1 MSTTPEQYDAIIIGS
16 GEAGKWMAWTLGAQG
31 QRVINIED
39 KRIGGACPNVACLPS
54 KNVVHSA
61 KVASFFQR
69 GPEFGMVCDDWH
81 VDMAGVNARRQKLVD
96 GNLQVHLANYAKSHA
111 EIVMGFGRFIA
122 ETTIEV
128 ALNAGGT
135 RTLRSDR
142 IFLDTGSRATIES
155 IPGLAESAPLTHIEA
170 LELTVLPEHLL
181 VLGGGFIGLEL
192 AQALRRF
199 GARVTIIERN
209 SSIAHLEDP
218 DVIEGLE
225 QLFHDEAVEIIANA
239 TLTRVEGTS
248 GRSVALHLTQPSGE
262 TTVQGSHLLVA
273 AGRTPNTQNMGLEL
287 VGIKTTPAGHIQ
299 VNDRLETTAPGVW
312 AMGDCAGSPH
322 FTHIS
327 FDDFRTVRDNLA
339 GANRTTTGRQVP
351 SCTFIDPE
359 LAHVGLTE
367 NQAKKQGLAYRL
379 AKVPMRSNLRALT
392 LSETRGFIKALIS
405 ESEDDRILGFTAF
418 GTGVGELLPVV
429 QLAMTANL
437 PYTAIRSLIVTHP
450 TISEG
455 LVTLFTA
462 VPPLTP
468 NNPAPASH

>member
-1 MSTTPEQYDAIIIGS
+1 MSTTPEQYDAIVIGS
-16 GEAGKWMAWTLGAQG
+16 GEAGKYMSWTLGSQG

-39 KRIGGACPNVACLPS
+39 KRVGGACPNVACLPS
-54 KNVVHSA
+54 KNVIHSA
-61 KVASFFQR
+61 KVAQYFQR
-69 GPEFGMVCDDWH
+69 GAEFGMVDGNWR

-96 GNLQVHLANYAKSHA
+96 GNVQVHLANYAKSHA

-122 ETTIEV
+122 EKTVEV

-142 IFLDTGSRATIES
+142 IFVDTGSRATIEP
-155 IPGLAESAPLTHIEA
+155 IPGLAESRPLTHIEA
-170 LELTVLPEHLL
+170 LELTALPEHLL
-181 VLGGGFIGLEL
+181 VLGGGFVGLEL
-192 AQALRRF
+192 AQAMRRF
-199 GARVTIIERN
+199 GARVTVIGRN
-209 SSIAHLEDP
+209 PGIAHREDP
-218 DVIEGLE
+218 DVVEGLE
-225 QLFHDEAVEIIANA
+225 QLFHDEGIAIIANA

-248 GRSVALHLTQPSGE
+248 GKSVTLHLTLPSGD
-262 TTVQGSHLLVA
+262 TNVQGSHLLVA
-273 AGRTPNTQNMGLEL
+273 TGRTPNTQNMGLEMA
-287 VGIKTTPAGHIQ
+287 GIKTTAAGHIQ

-312 AMGDCAGSPH
+312 AMGDCAGSPL

-339 GANRTTTGRQVP
+339 GANRTTAGRQIP
-351 SCTFIDPE
+351 SCTFTDPE

-367 NQAKKQGLAYRL
+367 NEAKKQGVAYRL
-379 AKVPMRSNLRALT
+379 AKVPMLSNLRAKT
-392 LSETRGFIKALIS
+392 LSETRGFLKALIS
-405 ESEDDRILGFTAF
+405 NDDRILGFTAF
-418 GTGVGELLPVV
+418 GVGGGELLPVV
-429 QLAMTANL
+429 QLAMSANL

-468 NNPAPASH
+468 ASPAPASH

>member
-1 MSTTPEQYDAIIIGS
+1 VPIPEQYDAIIIGS
-16 GEAGKWMAWTLGAQG
+16 GEAGKYMSWTLGGQG
-31 QRVINIED
+31 QRVITVED

-69 GPEFGMVCDDWH
+69 GAEFGIVYGDWR

-96 GNLQVHLANYAKSHA
+96 GNLQVHLANFAKSHA

-122 ETTIEV
+122 EKTIEV

-142 IFLDTGSRATIES
+142 IFLDTGSRATVEP

-181 VLGGGFIGLEL
+181 VLGGGFVGLEL
-192 AQALRRF
+192 AQAMRRF

-209 SSIAHLEDP
+209 PSIAHREDP

-225 QLFHDEAVEIIANA
+225 QLFHDEGIEVVANA
-239 TLTRVEGTS
+239 TLMRVEGNS
-248 GRSVALHLTQPSGE
+248 GKSVTLRLTLPSGE
-262 TTVQGSHLLVA
+262 TTIQGSHLLVA
-273 AGRTPNTQNMGLEL
+273 TGRTPNTQNMGLEV
-287 VGIKTTPAGHIQ
+287 VGIKTTPIGHIQ
-299 VNDRLETTAPGVW
+299 VNDRLETAAPGVW
-312 AMGDCAGSPH
+312 AMGDCAGSPN

-327 FDDFRTVRDNLA
+327 FDDFRVVRDNLA
-339 GANRTTTGRQVP
+339 GANRTTAGRQVP
-351 SCTFIDPE
+351 SCTFTDPE

-367 NQAKKQGLAYRL
+367 NEARKQGVAYRL
-379 AKVPMRSNLRALT
+379 AKVPMLANLRART

-405 ESEDDRILGFTAF
+405 NDDRILGFTAF
-418 GTGVGELLPVV
+418 GAGVGELLPVV
-429 QLAMTANL
+429 QLAMSANL
-437 PYTAIRSLIVTHP
+437 PYTAIRSLIIAHP
-450 TISEG
+450 TIAEG
-455 LVTLFTA
+455 LVTLLTA

-468 NNPAPASH
+468 NSPASASR

>member
-1 MSTTPEQYDAIIIGS
+1 MSTPEQYDAIVIGS
-16 GEAGKWMAWTLGAQG
+16 GEAGKYMSWTLGAQG
-31 QRVINIED
+31 QRVVAVED

-69 GPEFGMVCDDWH
+69 GAEFGIVHGDWR
-81 VDMAGVNARRQKLVD
+81 VDMAGVNARRRQMVD
-96 GNLQVHLANYAKSHA
+96 GLQQVHLANFAKSHA

-122 ETTIEV
+122 EKTVEV

-142 IFLDTGSRATIES
+142 IFLDTGSRATIEP
-155 IPGLAESAPLTHIEA
+155 IPGLPESSPLTHIEA

-181 VLGGGFIGLEL
+181 VLGGGFVGLEL
-192 AQALRRF
+192 AQAMRRF

-209 SSIAHLEDP
+209 PSIAHREDP

-225 QLFHDEAVEIIANA
+225 QLFHDEGIEIVANA
-239 TLTRVEGTS
+239 KLTQVEGTS
-248 GRSVALHLTQPSGE
+248 GKSVTLHLTLPSGE

-273 AGRTPNTQNMGLEL
+273 TGRTPNTQNMGLEV

-312 AMGDCAGSPH
+312 AMGDCASSPH

-351 SCTFIDPE
+351 SCTFTDPE

-367 NQAKKQGLAYRL
+367 NQAKQQGVAYRL
-379 AKVPMRSNLRALT
+379 AKVPMLANLRAKT

-405 ESEDDRILGFTAF
+405 KDDRILGFTAF
-418 GTGVGELLPVV
+418 GVSVGELLPVV
-429 QLAMTANL
+429 QLAMSANL

-455 LVTLFTA
+455 LVTLLTA
-462 VPPLTP
+462 VPSPTP
-468 NNPAPASH
+468 NSPTPASH

>member
-1 MSTTPEQYDAIIIGS
+1 MSTPEQYDAIIIGS

-31 QRVINIED
+31 QHVINIED

-54 KNVVHSA
+54 KNVIHSA
-61 KVASFFQR
+61 KVAQYFQR
-69 GPEFGMVCDDWH
+69 GAEFGMVCGDWH

-96 GNLQVHLANYAKSHA
+96 HNLQVHLANFAKSHA

-122 ETTIEV
+122 EKTVEV
-128 ALNAGGT
+128 ALNDGGI

-142 IFLDTGSRATIES
+142 IFLDTGSRATIEP
-155 IPGLAESAPLTHIEA
+155 IPGLAESTPLTHIEA
-170 LELTVLPEHLL
+170 LSLTVLPEHLL
-181 VLGGGFIGLEL
+181 VLGGGFVGLEL
-192 AQALRRF
+192 AQAMRRF

-209 SSIAHLEDP
+209 PSIAHREDP

-225 QLFHDEAVEIIANA
+225 QLFHDEGIEMVANA
-239 TLTRVEGTS
+239 TPARVEGSS
-248 GRSVALHLTQPSGE
+248 GKSVTVHLTLPSGE
-262 TTVQGSHLLVA
+262 TTIQGSHLLVA
-273 AGRTPNTQNMGLEL
+273 TGRTPNTQNMGLEA

-339 GANRTTTGRQVP
+339 GAKRTTTGRQVP
-351 SCTFIDPE
+351 SCVFTDPE

-367 NQAKKQGLAYRL
+367 NEAKKQGAAYRL
-379 AKVPMRSNLRALT
+379 AKVSMITNLRAST

-405 ESEDDRILGFTAF
+405 KDDRILGFTAF
-418 GTGVGELLPVV
+418 GVDVGELLPVV

-462 VPPLTP
+462 VPSLTTGSP
-468 NNPAPASH
+468 VPASH

>member
-1 MSTTPEQYDAIIIGS
+1 MSNPEQYDAIIIGS
-16 GEAGKWMAWTLGAQG
+16 GEAGKWMAWHLGSQG

-54 KNVVHSA
+54 KNVIHGA

-69 GPEFGMVCDDWH
+69 GAEFGIVHGDWR

-96 GNLQVHLANYAKSHA
+96 GNLQVHLANYAKSHS
-111 EIVMGFGRFIA
+111 EIVMGFGRFLA
-122 ETTIEV
+122 EKTVEV
-128 ALNAGGT
+128 TLNAGGT

-142 IFLDTGSRATIES
+142 IFLDTGSRATIEP
-155 IPGLAESAPLTHIEA
+155 IPGLVESSPLTHIEA
-170 LELTVLPEHLL
+170 LELTVLPEHVL

-209 SSIAHLEDP
+209 PSIAHREDP
-218 DVIEGLE
+218 DVIEGLQ
-225 QLFHDEAVEIIANA
+225 QLLHDDGIDVVTNAN
-239 TLTRVEGTS
+239 LIRVEGTS
-248 GRSVALHLTQPSGE
+248 GKAVTLHLTLPNGE
-262 TTVQGSHLLVA
+262 TTLQGSHILVA
-273 AGRTPNTQNMGLEL
+273 TGRTPNTQSMGLET

-299 VNDRLETTAPGVW
+299 VNDRLETTLPGVW

-339 GANRTTTGRQVP
+339 GANRSTTGRQVP

-367 NQAKKQGLAYRL
+367 TQAKKQGVAYRL
-379 AKVPMRSNLRALT
+379 AKVPMLANLRALT

-405 ESEDDRILGFTAF
+405 ENDRILGFTAF
-418 GTGVGELLPVV
+418 GTGTAELLPVV
-429 QLAMTANL
+429 QLVISAKL
-437 PYTAIRSLIVTHP
+437 PYTAIRDLIVTHP

-455 LVTLFTA
+455 LVSLLSA
-462 VPPLTP
+462 VPARS
-468 NNPAPASH
+468 N